1 MRRVFWWLLAL
12 LCALGLAVAVIPAVG
27 ASTPARVSPDA
38 RAASAA
44 RAASVARAVLKH
56 LLVVHPGNQR
66 VPGHTQRVSGLI
78 QQGSFNWSG
87 YADHAPKGKK
97 ASKVSGAWTEPGVTC
112 GSENQIAIFW
122 VGIDGLSPSTTVEQ
136 AGTLAQCFQGTAH
149 YYTWWEMYP
158 ANAIQVAGST
168 VKPGDKIA
176 ASVGRSG
183 TAYTLKVTDST
194 TKANSFSITKACA
207 ATTCVD
213 SSAEWITEAPGG
225 PRGDYPLPDFKTWN
239 LTSASVTAG
248 VRTGGINAFSDIEI
262 TMFDGT
268 STYPLASPGPFNA
281 SGSAFTI
288 TWKNSY

>member
-1 MRRVFWWLLAL
+1 MRRVFWWSLTLIS
-12 LCALGLAVAVIPAVG
+12 ALGLAVAVIPAVG
-27 ASTPARVSPDA
+27 ASTHARVSLD
-38 RAASAA
+38 A
-44 RAASVARAVLKH
+44 RAASVARATSVARAALKH

-66 VPGHTQRVSGLI
+66 VPGHNQQISGLT

-87 YADHAPKGKK
+87 YADKPPKGSPV
-97 ASKVSGAWTEPGVTC
+97 SKVSGAWTEPGVSC
-112 GSENQIAIFW
+112 GTQDQIAIFW

-136 AGTLAQCFQGTAH
+136 AGTLAQCFQGAAH

-158 ANAIQVAGST
+158 ANGIQVVGST

-176 ASVGRSG
+176 ASVVRTG
-183 TAYTLKVTDST
+183 TKYTLKVTDST
-194 TKANSFSITKACA
+194 TTANSFSTTKSCA

-248 VRTGGINAFSDIEI
+248 TKTGGINAFGSYEI

-268 STYPLASPGPFNA
+268 STYPLATPGPRTA
-281 SGSAFTI
+281 SGHAFTI
-288 TWKNSY
+288 TWNNSY